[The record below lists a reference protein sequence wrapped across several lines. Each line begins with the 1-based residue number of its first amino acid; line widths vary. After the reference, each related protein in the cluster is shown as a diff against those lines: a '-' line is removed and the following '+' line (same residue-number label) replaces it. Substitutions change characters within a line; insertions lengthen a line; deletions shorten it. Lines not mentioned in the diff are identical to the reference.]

1 MLEQML
7 SVEYAPHNVYCYS
20 LDRKADK
27 KFKER
32 IRALSLCFPTN
43 VFVADVEY
51 NVYSSG
57 KNVSRS
63 HLSCLEELNKRKEDW
78 KYVVLLQNHDL
89 PLRTNAE
96 LVRIFKAY
104 NGTNDIAT
112 KHIIKTSV
120 DKSLDWSLK
129 EKAYPPNVKELYHTK
144 SLNLITLTRAAVNFV
159 LKELNVYPF
168 IDQLEKSRYGMD
180 EVLYSTLNSNLPDF
194 PGGFTTECLKNQ
206 NKIVSSM
213 GRYVIWRTHG
223 KQTNR
228 CMSDYLRH
236 DVCVYGVEDLPHI
249 ARARLQFYLNKMM
262 PSFDYGAIFCWLS
275 TLTARRLSREIDINE
290 KYYQQLPH
298 KTFK

>member
-1 MLEQML
+1 ML

-32 IRALSLCFPTN
+32 IRALSRCFSKN
-43 VFVADVEY
+43 VFVSDEEY

-63 HLSCLEELNKRKEDW
+63 HLACLEKLNKRKEDW

-112 KHIIKTSV
+112 KNIVPNTV
-120 DKSLDWSLK
+120 VKSLDWSLK
-129 EKAYPPNVKELYHTK
+129 GLRLYRNENAYPPNIKQLNHTK
-144 SLNLITLTRAAVNFV
+144 SLNLIVLSRAAVNFT
-159 LKELNVYPF
+159 LKQLNVYPF

-180 EVLYSTLNSNLPDF
+180 EEWGLF
-194 PGGFTTECLKNQ
+194 
-206 NKIVSSM
+206 
-213 GRYVIWRTHG
+213 
-223 KQTNR
+223 
-228 CMSDYLRH
+228 
-236 DVCVYGVEDLPHI
+236 
-249 ARARLQFYLNKMM
+249 
-262 PSFDYGAIFCWLS
+262 
-275 TLTARRLSREIDINE
+275 E
-290 KYYQQLPH
+290 K
-298 KTFK
+298 